1 MPNPNLLSGSS
12 PGGGSRRKGNIFVD
26 YLRNQRGATA
36 IASYATRA
44 RAGAPVATPLRWR
57 ELTGLV
63 SSDQFT
69 VANIPERL
77 SRLKNDPWEEYL
89 EVRQSV
95 TAKAMKAVGGSL
107 SEAG

>member
-1 MPNPNLLSGSS
+1 LARFTRRYFSGLLRRSGSS
-12 PGGGSRRKGNIFVD
+12 A
-26 YLRNQRGATA
+26 LR
-36 IASYATRA
+36 
-44 RAGAPVATPLRWR
+44 PVATPLRWR